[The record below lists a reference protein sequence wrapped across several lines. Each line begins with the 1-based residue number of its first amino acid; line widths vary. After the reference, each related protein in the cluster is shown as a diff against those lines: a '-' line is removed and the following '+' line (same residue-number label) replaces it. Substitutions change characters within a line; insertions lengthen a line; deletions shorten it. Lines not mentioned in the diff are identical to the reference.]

1 MNQQIVSGVVSHP
14 RLVVRKDRVASANVI
29 FGGWG
34 PKMMALALAATA
46 LASSTGRSDAAA
58 IVTTQHGLCSMG
70 MAPPALA
77 DTQAPGW
84 PNDLTAVSGSGNV
97 TVRVTVDTSAHVTR
111 TAIEKSSG
119 DFAMDQDARQ
129 LLSIAKFASS
139 DALCATKPGDYA
151 FVVEYQDP
159 GQ

>member
-1 MNQQIVSGVVSHP
+1 MNQQIVSGVDSHP

-58 IVTTQHGLCSMG
+58 IVTSQHGLCSMG

-77 DTQAPGW
+77 ATQPPGW
-84 PNDLTAVSGSGNV
+84 PNNLTADFGNGETIV
-97 TVRVTVDTSAHVTR
+97 GPADCCHS
-111 TAIEKSSG
+111 KSMPKC
-119 DFAMDQDARQ
+119 F
-129 LLSIAKFASS
+129 
-139 DALCATKPGDYA
+139 
-151 FVVEYQDP
+151 
-159 GQ
+159 

>member
-1 MNQQIVSGVVSHP
+1 MNQQIVSDADRHP

-58 IVTTQHGLCSMG
+58 IVTTQHGLCAMG

-77 DTQAPGW
+77 STQAPGW
-84 PNDLTAVSGSGNV
+84 PDDLTSVSGTGLV
-97 TVRVTVDTSAHVTR
+97 TVRVSVDTAAHVTR
-111 TAIEKSSG
+111 TAIDKSSG
-119 DFAMDQDARQ
+119 DFAMDQDARR
-129 LLSIAKFASS
+129 LLSVAKFASS
-139 DALCATKPGDYA
+139 DASCATKPGDYA
-151 FVVEYQDP
+151 FVVEYREP